1 MTQVDLTTNMVQ
13 GSETYYG
20 FNITG
25 SNDGSSFDLLLDQ
38 SKNTDVGFV
47 SSLPSKTDSYRY
59 VRINVD
65 SIINTNNGNSATW
78 AAGIGEMTVYGKK

>member
-1 MTQVDLTTNMVQ
+1 MQ

-20 FNITG
+20 YNITG
-25 SNDGSSFDLLLDQ
+25 SSDGQNFVLLTDE

-47 SSLPSKTDSYRY
+47 SSLPTQTASYRY

-78 AAGIGEMTVYGKK
+78 AAGVVEMTVYGK